1 MRASLIG
8 YGPMPRSRVRTWQVP
23 TAPRDRLR
31 VEDVARVL
39 REARLPILKWHA
51 PDRVRSNAGGSGDGR
66 AQGLSEPEAVG
77 NLATNPRPAGEMMP
91 WPSEV
96 LNLRRRPGSLHL
108 QGVLLVWG
116 NWRSDNDSLPCREG
130 AFADS
135 DASEGPGL
143 LKDRG

>member
-91 WPSEV
+91 WPS
-96 LNLRRRPGSLHL
+96 RYSTFGRA
-108 QGVLLVWG
+108 LVASTFKASSWFG
-116 NWRSDNDSLPCREG
+116 ELAIRQRQSPCREG